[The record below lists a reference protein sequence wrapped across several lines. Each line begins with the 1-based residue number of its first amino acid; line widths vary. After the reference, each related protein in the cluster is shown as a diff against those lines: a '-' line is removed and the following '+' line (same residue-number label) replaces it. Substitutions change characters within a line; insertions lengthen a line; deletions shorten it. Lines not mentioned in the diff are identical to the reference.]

1 MPPSTKPGLQDRSGA
16 DDSAPKISLAHL
28 TAIGCAPPELT
39 YLAAKAGYDHVSYR
53 TIFLG
58 LPNEPNYALAD
69 NPSMLRATRAA
80 IAETGVRPLDI
91 ELARIADGVDVKTY
105 LPALENAAE
114 LGIRNVI
121 SSIWTP
127 EHNFVIDSLSELC
140 DLAANCGLTV
150 NLEFV
155 TWASV
160 TNLRQTVA
168 VIREVD
174 RPNLGLMI
182 DTLHFNRSRVKLEE
196 LESLPREWFHM
207 VHLCDAPAAIP
218 RKTVDL
224 IYTGREARLD
234 PGAGG
239 IDLAAILHRIPQV
252 PYSLEIPNL
261 KRVVAMGYA
270 EHARL
275 CAAAARKFLAE
286 HPRPSRALAE
296 RG

>member
-1 MPPSTKPGLQDRSGA
+1 MSEST
-16 DDSAPKISLAHL
+16 APEQHERLAGQNAAPRISIAHL
-28 TAIGCAPPELT
+28 TAMGCAPPELT
-39 YLAAKAGYDHVSYR
+39 YVAARAGYDYVSFR

-58 LPNEPNYALAD
+58 LPNEPNYALAH
-69 NPSMLRATRAA
+69 NPAMLRETRAA
-80 IAETGVRPLDI
+80 LAETGLKPLDI
-91 ELARIADGVDVKTY
+91 ELARIAEGVDVKTY

-114 LGIRNVI
+114 LGVHNVI

-127 EHNFVIDSLSELC
+127 EHDFAIDSLSELC
-140 DLAANCGLTV
+140 DLAAKCGLTI

-160 TNLRQTVA
+160 TDLRQTVA

-196 LESLPREWFHM
+196 LDAVPREWFHM
-207 VHLCDAPAAIP
+207 VHLCDAPAEIP
-218 RKTVDL
+218 SATVDL
-224 IYTGREARLD
+224 IFTGREARLD
-234 PGAGG
+234 PGEGG
-239 IDLAAILHRIPQV
+239 IDLAAILNRIPQV

-261 KRVVAMGYA
+261 ERVKAVGYA

-275 CAAAARKFLAE
+275 CAANARKYLLE
-286 HPRPSRALAE
+286 HPHPQPVLA
-296 RG
+296 GHS